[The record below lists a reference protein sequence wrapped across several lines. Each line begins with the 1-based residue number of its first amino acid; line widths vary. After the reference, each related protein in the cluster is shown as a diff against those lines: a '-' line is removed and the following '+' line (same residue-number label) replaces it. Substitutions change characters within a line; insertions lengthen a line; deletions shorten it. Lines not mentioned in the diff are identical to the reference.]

1 MPANDAGV
9 TVSDHVKALGVHVG
23 RTPPQAA
30 SDGVVDR
37 LLTPSE
43 LAARLGV
50 PVPSLAQL
58 RFNGSGPPYV
68 KVGRLCRY
76 RESDVA
82 AWLARNDREGSTR
95 FWTG

>member
-9 TVSDHVKALGVHVG
+9 TVSDYVKALGVHVG
-23 RTPPQAA
+23 REVPQAA
-30 SDGVVDR
+30 WDGVVDR

-58 RFNGSGPPYV
+58 RFNGNGPPYV

-82 AWLARNDREGSTR
+82 AWIASRTRTSTLKAR
-95 FWTG
+95 